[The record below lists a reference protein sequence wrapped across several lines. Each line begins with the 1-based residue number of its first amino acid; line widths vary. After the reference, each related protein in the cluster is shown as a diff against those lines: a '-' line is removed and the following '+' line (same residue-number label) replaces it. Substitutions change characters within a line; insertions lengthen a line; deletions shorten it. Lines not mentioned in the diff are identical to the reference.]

1 MDLHGVS
8 MEIDNVILDLEAVDH
23 IVFELCAESCPRR
36 ELFENE
42 EKYQKAL
49 DLSAGLERAVK
60 RALDSAKTALASASK
75 AVFKAATE
83 G

>member
-42 EKYQKAL
+42 EK
-49 DLSAGLERAVK
+49 
-60 RALDSAKTALASASK
+60 
-75 AVFKAATE
+75 
-83 G
+83 